1 VRVHSSTPQSDVDD
15 MANCPDGSGLL
26 DNTSRE
32 LISTLHP
39 PTPYYKS
46 LASWKLKKPHTRA
59 DQILTRLAGLLDY
72 PPRDRMPCLLLFG
85 ATGMGKTRLVEKFL
99 RDHRSRFDEIT
110 GLTRLPVACIQMPP
124 FTKRTR
130 FLRGTSGRAAD
141 GAARRTER
149 DHAPSPRASAGPT
162 IGGAHASH

>member
-85 ATGMGKTRLVEKFL
+85 ATGMGQDAF
-99 RDHRSRFDEIT
+99 
-110 GLTRLPVACIQMPP
+110 
-124 FTKRTR
+124 
-130 FLRGTSGRAAD
+130 GREVPA
-141 GAARRTER
+141 
-149 DHAPSPRASAGPT
+149 
-162 IGGAHASH
+162 